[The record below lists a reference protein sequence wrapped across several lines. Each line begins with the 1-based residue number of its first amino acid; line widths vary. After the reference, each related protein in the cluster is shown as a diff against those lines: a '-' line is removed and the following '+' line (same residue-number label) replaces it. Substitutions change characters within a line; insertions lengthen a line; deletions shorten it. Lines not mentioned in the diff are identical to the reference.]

1 MRGVAP
7 LICDVGGTLIRKS
20 WSADNRGSPPSLIS
34 TESAALPMES
44 DRQGRA
50 PRGPYFFFF
59 LVAFFLATA
68 SPPSR
73 GFHPIAHRR
82 LLGMLETWQNSV
94 KIKKQYLVAW
104 SKLSPQM

>member
-7 LICDVGGTLIRKS
+7 LMYYS
-20 WSADNRGSPPSLIS
+20 RGSWHRGASIIVRIEDAESGVAPLIVIN
-34 TESAALPMES
+34 TALPMES

-68 SPPSR
+68 SPP
-73 GFHPIAHRR
+73 FAE
-82 LLGMLETWQNSV
+82 LE
-94 KIKKQYLVAW
+94 
-104 SKLSPQM
+104 

>member
-1 MRGVAP
+1 
-7 LICDVGGTLIRKS
+7 
-20 WSADNRGSPPSLIS
+20 
-34 TESAALPMES
+34 MES

-73 GFHPIAHRR
+73 GFHPIAHRQSAR
-82 LLGMLETWQNSV
+82 HARDVAKFCQDQ
-94 KIKKQYLVAW
+94 KQYL
-104 SKLSPQM
+104 